1 MISTDKYIYIKYV
14 LCCNWLLSVQLVYL
28 FSNIFDN
35 KILKTKTS
43 AKILGLQVHYNI
55 LQTTKLYPPYY

>member
-43 AKILGLQVHYNI
+43 AKILGLPST
-55 LQTTKLYPPYY
+55 L